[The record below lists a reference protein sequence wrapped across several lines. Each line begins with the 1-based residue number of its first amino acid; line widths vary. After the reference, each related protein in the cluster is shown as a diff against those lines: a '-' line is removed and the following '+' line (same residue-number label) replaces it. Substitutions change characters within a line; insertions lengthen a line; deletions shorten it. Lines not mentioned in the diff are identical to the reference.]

1 MTSLEQDLDITNNRI
16 VEIEI
21 DLIIIQENLSTLF
34 EQVKETRK
42 YIIRLAHNQS
52 HMTKRIATWPFIAVE
67 KHNDDDET

>member
-16 VEIEI
+16 VEIEK
-21 DLIIIQENLSTLF
+21 DLMIIQENLSTLF
-34 EQVKETRK
+34 EQVKETQK

>member
-16 VEIEI
+16 VEIEK
-21 DLIIIQENLSTLF
+21 DLMIIQENLSTLF
-34 EQVKETRK
+34 EQVKETQK

-67 KHNDDDET
+67 KQDDNDDN